1 MPPAQIF
8 KDLKTINTPA
18 KCIQSDT
25 PTLGQL
31 ARENGEE
38 MTEGY
43 ICLWIA
49 FIQDMVVVKNKM
61 NNMQI
66 QMCAQ
71 MVFAEFKQ
79 LKISDINLIS
89 QMAIRGEFG
98 MFYESIS
105 IPKVLEWFRTYFDH
119 RSEVGAYES
128 NKFNE
133 TGQTESSAQNVV
145 SALVEVGVIDQ
156 NMIDLIAK
164 NCAAKEDEFRKV
176 NAEYHATKMNNNE

>member
-31 ARENGEE
+31 SRDNGEE

-49 FIQDMVVVKNKM
+49 FIQDMVGVKNKM

-66 QMCAQ
+66 QMCAE
-71 MVFAEFKQ
+71 MLFGEFKQ
-79 LKISDINLIS
+79 LKIADINLIS

-105 IPKVLEWFRTYFDH
+105 IPKVLEWFRTYFDQ
-119 RSEVGAYES
+119 RYEVGAYES

-133 TGQTESSAQNVV
+133 TGQTEANAKDVV
-145 SALVEVGVIDQ
+145 SALVEIGIIDQ
-156 NMIDLIAK
+156 NLIDSIGK
-164 NCAAKEDEFRKV
+164 NTKEKEEEFRRV
-176 NAEYHATKMNNNE
+176 NAEYHRKKISPNE